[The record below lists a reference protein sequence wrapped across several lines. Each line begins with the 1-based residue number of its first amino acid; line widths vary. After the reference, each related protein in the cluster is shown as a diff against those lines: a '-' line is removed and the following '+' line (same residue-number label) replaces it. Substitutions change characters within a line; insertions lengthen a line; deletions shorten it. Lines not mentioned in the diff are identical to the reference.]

1 MAIVKRS
8 IRTAILD
15 VVERRNKASKE
26 DIMKDLISGFN
37 SNLIASTIQG
47 MVAHNYLK
55 KDGDYYSIATGYI
68 ESFDVEKLFKG
79 KENIR

>member
-1 MAIVKRS
+1 
-8 IRTAILD
+8 
-15 VVERRNKASKE
+15 
-26 DIMKDLISGFN
+26 MKDLISGFN

-68 ESFDVEKLFKG
+68 ESFDVEKLFA
-79 KENIR
+79 